1 MPKPQP
7 KGRLEKTTSED
18 IKISLQDLKA
28 RENKTQ
34 VVFMRNKIKEEA
46 APERIRAVLDEMK
59 TKDGVVGYIL
69 RNMKSAMIDLNDPA
83 RLIDYAI
90 LSSSAKETGKEFSQT
105 FDLGEIESIV
115 VEGKSVKLLSLTVG
129 ENDISVLME
138 KTVDHEKLYE
148 TLSNIS

>member
-7 KGRLEKTTSED
+7 KGKLEKASPED
-18 IKISLQDLKA
+18 IKISLQDLRA

-34 VVFMRNKIKEEA
+34 VMFMRSKIKEEA

-69 RNMKSAMIDLNDPA
+69 RNVKSAMIDLNDPA

-105 FDLGEIESIV
+105 FDLGEIENII
-115 VEGKSVKLLSLTVG
+115 VEGKNVKLLSLTVG

-138 KTVDHEKLYE
+138 RTVDHKKLYE